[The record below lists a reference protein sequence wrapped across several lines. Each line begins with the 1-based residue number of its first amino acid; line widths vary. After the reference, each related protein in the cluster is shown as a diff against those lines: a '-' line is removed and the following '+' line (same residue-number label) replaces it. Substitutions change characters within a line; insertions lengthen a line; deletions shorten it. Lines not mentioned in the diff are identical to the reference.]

1 MELYDIIT
9 LDNGKDY
16 VISKMLTYNE
26 KDYLLLLEVDKDEN
40 LLNENLIVEKQSDN
54 NGDYVRDITD
64 EKLKQIISEK
74 FAKMLL
80 EDIK

>member
-16 VISKMLTYNE
+16 VISKMLIYNE